1 MSDWPIIRWRDGD
14 PPRRIVVDDFVVEVD
29 GVKHTVPAGFDDFD
43 GASIPRWLWTTVGHP
58 FMREFER
65 AALVHD
71 YLYGAPAARRAQG
84 VDDRAR
90 VDELFYELLLRDG
103 VDRPKAKRMR
113 WAVERFGADRF
124 VEDGANFVTRTRAQ
138 LEALEHQDCDCAHD
152 EIQAMVDAGERDPEL
167 LQSFREID
175 WDIVKKLF

>member
-1 MSDWPIIRWRDGD
+1 MSRWPVIRWRDGGGL
-14 PPRRIVVDDFVVEVD
+14 PRRVVVEDFDIEID
-29 GVKHTVPAGFDDFD
+29 GERLTVPAGFDDFD

-71 YLYGAPAARRAQG
+71 YLYAAPDARRAQG

-90 VDELFYELLLRDG
+90 VDALFYAQLLQDG
-103 VDRPKAKRMR
+103 VRRPKAKRMR
-113 WAVERFGADRF
+113 WAVERFGAERF
-124 VEDGANFVTRTRAQ
+124 VAGPSDVPRTREELAA
-138 LEALEHQDCDCAHD
+138 LEAQDCSCAQD
-152 EIQAMVDAGERDPEL
+152 EIQALIAAGGRDPEL

-175 WDIVKKLF
+175 WDIVGRLF